1 VTRVANLLG
10 VPAILGGLSMMAR
23 FGLSFRTLRPFTA
36 SMLEPEDSL
45 ATDELVRHQNDAVKG
60 RFGFG
65 IALLGALMQ
74 AATCLWPLI

>member
-1 VTRVANLLG
+1 
-10 VPAILGGLSMMAR
+10 MMAR
-23 FGLSFRTLRPFTA
+23 FGLSFRALRPFTA
-36 SMLEPEDSL
+36 SMLEPEDPL

>member
-1 VTRVANLLG
+1 MIKAVNLLG
-10 VPAILGGLSMMAR
+10 VLANVGGLVMMAR

-45 ATDELVRHQNDAVKG
+45 ASEDLVQDQNNAVKG

-65 IALLGALMQ
+65 VALVGALMQ
-74 AATCLWPLI
+74 AATCLWFPA